1 MNVLFVVA
9 ALVLT
14 LGMTEAATPLEIF
27 THEPGS
33 NIHLKC
39 LTNKDDQWDDL
50 MWNRTSEKEVKYIGC
65 AAINDVGVFKIN
77 VINEHF
83 KLHRTIDNFILN
95 ITNVR
100 PSDSGTYCCV
110 RTKSTGANVI
120 LNVAVLV
127 VKEKA
132 AVSTSGPATTDDFPN
147 STQCVG
153 CRKELTDMG
162 SQGVIKALGGSLG
175 LCVTLIVFLGYLSY
189 KRRVCKHCREK
200 ACQVQQDTTLS
211 TQNACQDDET
221 LNYAP
226 VHFAKTGEQQK
237 RMQEKNTSQPQEETL
252 YAGVKYS

>member
-132 AVSTSGPATTDDFPN
+132 
-147 STQCVG
+147 
-153 CRKELTDMG
+153 
-162 SQGVIKALGGSLG
+162 
-175 LCVTLIVFLGYLSY
+175 
-189 KRRVCKHCREK
+189 
-200 ACQVQQDTTLS
+200 CQVQQDTTLS